1 MKTYLFSYPYE
12 RSEWVIEI
20 KALNEQD
27 ARARVKALTFA
38 RYDGELVMKIGI
50 PETFRALLTRVLK
63 KWGRQPR

>member
-38 RYDGELVMKIGI
+38 RYDGELVLKVPVPIG
-50 PETFRALLTRVLK
+50 PLVAVRALLRWLG
-63 KWGRQPR
+63 WR